1 MNLKSI
7 FLAFSIAVAIAIIPS
22 QSFAQ
27 ENLKQRPEGTWNVIL
42 TAAEVG
48 FQEKERYT
56 FITGRSRKE
65 GSLIFSNE
73 VDAIPP
79 CGTDQGVWNQTGRG
93 EFALTHGAFCI
104 DPESQNPG
112 FAIKFRETIMLDD
125 SGESFS
131 GRGIFEVFDPE
142 GTLLFS
148 ATYTLQG
155 TRMQIERL
163 PNASQLDGANP
174 IQEARE
180 PHSGWRTW
188 SQKSSLR

>member
-1 MNLKSI
+1 MDLKSI
-7 FLAFSIAVAIAIIPS
+7 FLAFSIALAVSLFPS
-22 QSFAQ
+22 QSLAQ

-42 TAAEVG
+42 TADGEG

-56 FITGRSRKE
+56 FIVGKSRKE

-93 EFALTHGAFCI
+93 EFALTHGAFCL
-104 DPESQNPG
+104 DPESQSPG
-112 FAIKFRETIMLDD
+112 FAIKFRETITLNE
-125 SGESFS
+125 SGETFS
-131 GRGIFEVFDPE
+131 GRGIYEVFDPQ
-142 GTLLFS
+142 GTVVFS

-163 PNASQLDGANP
+163 PSASRLDGASP
-174 IQEARE
+174 LQQTTQ
-180 PHSGWRTW
+180 PHIGWRTW
-188 SQKSSLR
+188 SRVEK